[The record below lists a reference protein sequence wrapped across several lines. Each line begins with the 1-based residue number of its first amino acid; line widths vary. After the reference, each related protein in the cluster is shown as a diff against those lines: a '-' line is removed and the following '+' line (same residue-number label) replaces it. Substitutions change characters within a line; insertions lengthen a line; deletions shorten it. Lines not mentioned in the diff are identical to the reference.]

1 MSLTVSELLALEG
14 TLRPASA
21 GGKARA
27 AAGPY
32 AGTTWRKMNIS
43 PSGSWAASW
52 SLLPASTIP
61 VMKPT

>member
-27 AAGPY
+27 AAGRTLVLC
-32 AGTTWRKMNIS
+32 GGKMNIS

-52 SLLPASTIP
+52 CLSPASTIP
-61 VMKPT
+61 GMKPT